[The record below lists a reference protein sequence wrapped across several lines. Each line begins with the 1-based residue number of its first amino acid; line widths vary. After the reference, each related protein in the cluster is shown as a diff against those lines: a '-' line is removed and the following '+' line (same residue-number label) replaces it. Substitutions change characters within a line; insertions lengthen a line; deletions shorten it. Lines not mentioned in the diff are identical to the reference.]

1 MQRSA
6 RRTGEPQGRGGDVR
20 SSLVIPTLAYAA
32 TGLSVIW
39 LVLCA
44 WLAWRDQLINDALLL
59 VAVFVELALVALAV
73 VSLVRFR
80 QVDPA
85 SEGATLLAY
94 ALSLPAVPP
103 FATLLAIREKSRWAM
118 SVGVVA
124 AFTVAVMAA
133 RIAQIWTL
141 HA

>member
-1 MQRSA
+1 MA
-6 RRTGEPQGRGGDVR
+6 GHVR
-20 SSLVIPTLAYAA
+20 FSFVISTLAYAA
-32 TGLSVIW
+32 TALSVVW
-39 LVLCA
+39 LLPCA
-44 WLAWRDQLINDALLL
+44 WLAWRDRLINDALLL
-59 VAVFVELALVALAV
+59 VAVLVEVALVALAV
-73 VSLVRFR
+73 VSLARFR

-103 FATLLAIREKSRWAM
+103 LVTLLAIREKTRWAM
-118 SVGVVA
+118 GACVIG

-133 RIAQIWTL
+133 RIAQIWNL